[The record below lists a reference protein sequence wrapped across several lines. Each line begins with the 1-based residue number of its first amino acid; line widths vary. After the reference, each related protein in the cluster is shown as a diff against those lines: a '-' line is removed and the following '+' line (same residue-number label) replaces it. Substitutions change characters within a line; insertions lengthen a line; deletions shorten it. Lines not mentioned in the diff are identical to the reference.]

1 MNKKGFVRVLEAFL
15 ASAIMVIAATFI
27 ASEQAGTVEPPTP
40 GEIVR
45 IKQIGNDV
53 LAVLENNIVM
63 YEGNEEKELALY
75 IRTKDQYSLSE
86 RLEDIIP
93 RDYTYKLDIYKIENL
108 YVISTNEQAAPIPSG
123 LTNGYIVTGL
133 TNYND
138 DIWHYSEE
146 GYIFDLPDISDRPV
160 TILVVDSTQDETY
173 NAFDYDAFYINFDND
188 TSFDYNEDL
197 PANPTVSLK
206 SRDFFRIYD
215 SSIANIQY
223 ELEFLISEITP
234 DGNSVSVGLVNEN
247 IVMNLDG
254 SMMID
259 YVSVMGEVYHFKV
272 TYEKGRYWLYYDKN
286 DANDADPAKRE
297 YKGPYKEGDWI
308 IIEEYDVCVDKI
320 DDKTIYLNVL
330 AYRKRSMSVSTL
342 IPAANLVVCN
352 RVLAVKEG
360 ENVNFYYVRIVLGR
374 RPS

>member
-27 ASEQAGTVEPPTP
+27 ASEQSGTVEPPTP
-40 GEIVR
+40 GETVR

-108 YVISTNEQAAPIPSG
+108 YVISTNNQAAPIAAG
-123 LTNGYIVTGL
+123 LTNGYIVSGL

-138 DIWHYSEE
+138 IWHYIEE
-146 GYIFDLPDISDRPV
+146 GYTFDLPDINDRPV

-197 PANPTVSLK
+197 PANPTVPLK

-223 ELEFLISEITP
+223 ELEFLVSEITP

-320 DDKTIYLNVL
+320 DDETIYLNVL